1 MAVAVEGAA
10 EGMFRCAD
18 GDPIIT
24 EVEVEVGIKLDNLS
38 FVAVA
43 VVDSVADQKEFSL
56 VGYHYH
62 TFPQTCCVGIVGAA
76 RKQGG
81 VFGIAVH
88 PTAHAGVLHC
98 STVVSFARVTPGFGI
113 SYQSAHLGDA
123 LHRTV
128 VWTAVVICP
137 EPSVLTQ
144 ETDDAAH
151 LVDALHFTAIGRLVN
166 LAAVQQGTYDST
178 HIARIGFDFG
188 SGFVVAATDGDPTD
202 TGTRNTAGI
211 VTGRILGFITERI
224 IQGRPYVAGIGAG
237 VDGSI
242 GHQTADAAHVAV
254 ALYRSTVVAVAD
266 GTLVSQADE
275 TTADAAHRVGSNAQL
290 TLRRGFASFDLDNMS
305 LTQTHN
311 TAEIYG
317 HFLAIPLDAGVAIDD
332 GRIAETAL
340 DDRGDVG

>member
-1 MAVAVEGAA
+1 M
-10 EGMFRCAD
+10 
-18 GDPIIT
+18 
-24 EVEVEVGIKLDNLS
+24 
-38 FVAVA
+38 
-43 VVDSVADQKEFSL
+43 
-56 VGYHYH
+56 
-62 TFPQTCCVGIVGAA
+62 
-76 RKQGG
+76 
-81 VFGIAVH
+81 
-88 PTAHAGVLHC
+88 
-98 STVVSFARVTPGFGI
+98 SFARLTPGFGI

-144 ETDDAAH
+144 ETDNAAH
-151 LVDALHFTAIGRLVN
+151 LVDALHFTTIGRLVN

-188 SGFVVAATDGDPTD
+188 SGFVVAAADGDPTD

-211 VTGRILGFITERI
+211 VTGRIFGFIAKRS
-224 IQGRPYVAGIGAG
+224 QGRPYVAVIGAG
-237 VDGSI
+237 ADGSM
-242 GHQTADAAHVAV
+242 GHQAADAAHVAV

-266 GTLVSQADE
+266 GALVSQTDE
-275 TTADAAHRVGSNAQL
+275 TTADTAHRVGSDAQL

-317 HFLAIPLDAGVAIDD
+317 HFLAISLDAGVAIDD